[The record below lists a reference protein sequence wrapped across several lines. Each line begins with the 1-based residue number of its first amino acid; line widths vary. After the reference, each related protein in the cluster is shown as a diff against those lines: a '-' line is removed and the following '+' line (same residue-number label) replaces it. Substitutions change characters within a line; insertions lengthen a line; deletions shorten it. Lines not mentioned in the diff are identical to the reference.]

1 LIFQCFSALMG
12 KRNPVSDARGELF
25 FCLQKVMMR
34 SIKVLVFFLLAGAL
48 LGSFEAQAAKKKLTT
63 TGAAAPAAAS
73 SPAFSAPFAAAP
85 VAAPPIA
92 QQSAKIKTV
101 VVRKPKPKKSKP
113 ALKPEMTEKKPA
125 QEPVIEAKPQ
135 QSPKA
140 DEKTIFA
147 PRSEAVQS
155 DKTGRFWECLLQ
167 ARQNQVK
174 ELRNSIEQPDAL
186 DKQIVDQTKLA
197 LAEIFADANFSQAD
211 KINPKL
217 FNLEKSCGKDFHE
230 EDFQVFF
237 RDEGTKNQFRNY
249 KAAIRLYSE
258 VESAGLSEGGLGM
271 AKMYA
276 RGAGHPKDLMLALT
290 KGLGSAKKG
299 LSEAQSF
306 VGQIYQGDDFSES
319 GSRSK
324 GLTPNNKLAYMWLN
338 IAAAEGNEKA
348 KQIRD
353 RLSEK
358 MSFEEVAAAQ
368 ALSSKC
374 AASGFTNCEN

>member
-237 RDEGTKNQFRNY
+237 RDEGTKNQFRNF

-258 VESAGLSEGGLGM
+258 VESVGLSEGGLGM

>member
-1 LIFQCFSALMG
+1 MG
-12 KRNPVSDARGELF
+12 VRYQLSDARGELF
-25 FCLQKVMMR
+25 FGLQKVMMR
-34 SIKVLVFFLLAGAL
+34 SIKVLVFFLLAGAC
-48 LGSFEAQAAKKKLTT
+48 LGSYEARAAKKKLITN
-63 TGAAAPAAAS
+63 GAPPPVAAPV
-73 SPAFSAPFAAAP
+73 PAVSAPFAAAP
-85 VAAPPIA
+85 AAAAPVA
-92 QQSAKIKTV
+92 QQSARIKPIV
-101 VVRKPKPKKSKP
+101 VHKPKPKKPKSVV
-113 ALKPEMTEKKPA
+113 KPETSETKSTPD
-125 QEPVIEAKPQ
+125 PVNETKPQ
-135 QSPKA
+135 SSPKA
-140 DEKTIFA
+140 EEKTIFA
-147 PRSEAVQS
+147 PRSEVVQS

-174 ELRNSIEQPDAL
+174 ELRNSIEQPDTL
-186 DKQIVDQTKLA
+186 DKQTIDQTKLA
-197 LAEIFADANFSQAD
+197 LAEIYADANFSQAD
-211 KINPKL
+211 KVNPKI
-217 FNLEKSCGKDFHE
+217 FNLEKSCGKDFRE

-249 KAAIRLYSE
+249 KDAIRLFSE
-258 VESAGLSEGGLGM
+258 VESAGLSEGGLGL

-276 RGAGHPKDLMLALT
+276 RGAGYPKDLMLALT
-290 KGLGSAKKG
+290 KGLESAKKG

-324 GLTPNNKLAYMWLN
+324 GLPPNYKLAYMWLN

-358 MSFEEVAAAQ
+358 MSFEDVAAAQ

-374 AASGFTNCEN
+374 AASGYKNCEN

>member
-1 LIFQCFSALMG
+1 MG

-34 SIKVLVFFLLAGAL
+34 SIKVLIFFLLAGAL

-73 SPAFSAPFAAAP
+73 PPAFSAPFAAAP

-101 VVRKPKPKKSKP
+101 VIRKPKPKKSRP
-113 ALKPEMTEKKPA
+113 ALKPEITEKKPA

-140 DEKTIFA
+140 EEKTIFA

-174 ELRNSIEQPDAL
+174 ELRNSIEQPGAL

-211 KINPKL
+211 KINPEL

-237 RDEGTKNQFRNY
+237 RDEGTKNQFRNF

-258 VESAGLSEGGLGM
+258 VESAGLSEGGLGL

>member
-1 LIFQCFSALMG
+1 MG

-237 RDEGTKNQFRNY
+237 RDEGTKNQFRNF

-258 VESAGLSEGGLGM
+258 VESVGLSEGGLGM

>member
-1 LIFQCFSALMG
+1 MG
-12 KRNPVSDARGELF
+12 ARNLLSDARGELF
-25 FCLQKVMMR
+25 FGLQKVMMR
-34 SIKVLVFFLLAGAL
+34 SIKVLVFFLLAWACL
-48 LGSFEAQAAKKKLTT
+48 VSYEAQAAKKKQITNGAPPSTAAPAPSPTLPAPF
-63 TGAAAPAAAS
+63 AAAPAAA
-73 SPAFSAPFAAAP
+73 P
-85 VAAPPIA
+85 VAQQNTRIKPI
-92 QQSAKIKTV
+92 V
-101 VVRKPKPKKSKP
+101 VHKPKPKKPKPVVKPEISETKSTPDPIVESKP
-113 ALKPEMTEKKPA
+113 QP
-125 QEPVIEAKPQ
+125 
-135 QSPKA
+135 SPKLE
-140 DEKTIFA
+140 EKTIFA

-174 ELRNSIEQPDAL
+174 ELRNSIEQSDAL
-186 DKQIVDQTKLA
+186 DKQIIDQTKLA
-197 LAEIFADANFSQAD
+197 LAEIYADANFSQAD
-211 KINPKL
+211 KVNPKI
-217 FNLEKSCGKDFHE
+217 FNLEKSCGKDFRE

-249 KAAIRLYSE
+249 KDAIRLFSE
-258 VESAGLSEGGLGM
+258 VDSAGLSEGGLGL

-276 RGAGHPKDLMLALT
+276 RGAGYPKDLMLALT
-290 KGLGSAKKG
+290 KGLESAKKG

-324 GLTPNNKLAYMWLN
+324 GLPPNYKLAYMWLN

-358 MSFEEVAAAQ
+358 MSFEDVAAAQ

-374 AASGFTNCEN
+374 AASGYKNCEN